1 MNMGS
6 PAHRS
11 QTSGLEVPG
20 EDKMAGNANGDKRLR
35 EFKAQLVKASRM
47 YAMCEKAGVAEPM
60 DVTGMA
66 VAAFEDMTLR
76 EALVFVRTNEQNVK
90 DLAWAFANSGSAAEF
105 ERRLGEIKTLPER
118 GGPGR

>member
-1 MNMGS
+1 
-6 PAHRS
+6 
-11 QTSGLEVPG
+11 
-20 EDKMAGNANGDKRLR
+20 MAGNANGNKRLR

-60 DVTGMA
+60 DVAGMA

-76 EALVFVRTNEQNVK
+76 EALVFVRTNEQNIK

>member
-6 PAHRS
+6 PGYRS
-11 QTSGLEVPG
+11 QTSGLEVLG
-20 EDKMAGNANGDKRLR
+20 EDKMAGNANGNERLR

-76 EALVFVRTNEQNVK
+76 EALVFVRTNEQNIR

>member
-1 MNMGS
+1 MNIGS

-11 QTSGLEVPG
+11 QTSGLGVLG
-20 EDKMAGNANGDKRLR
+20 EDKVAGNANGNKRLR

-47 YAMCEKAGVAEPM
+47 YAMCEKAGVADPM

-76 EALVFVRTNEQNVK
+76 EALVFVRTNEQNIR

-105 ERRLGEIKTLPER
+105 ERRLGEIKTLP
-118 GGPGR
+118 GPEGPRR

>member
-76 EALVFVRTNEQNVK
+76 EALVFVRTNEQNIR

-118 GGPGR
+118 GGPDR

>member
-1 MNMGS
+1 MGS
-6 PAHRS
+6 PAHCS

-20 EDKMAGNANGDKRLR
+20 EDKMAGNANGNKRLR

-76 EALVFVRTNEQNVK
+76 EALVFVRTNEQNIK

>member
-1 MNMGS
+1 
-6 PAHRS
+6 
-11 QTSGLEVPG
+11 
-20 EDKMAGNANGDKRLR
+20 MAGNANGNERLR

-76 EALVFVRTNEQNVK
+76 EALVFVRTNEQNIR

-105 ERRLGEIKTLPER
+105 ERRLGEIKTLSER

>member
-20 EDKMAGNANGDKRLR
+20 EDKMAGNANGNERLR

-47 YAMCEKAGVAEPM
+47 YAMCEKAGVDEPM

-76 EALVFVRTNEQNVK
+76 EALVFVRTNEQNIR

>member
-1 MNMGS
+1 
-6 PAHRS
+6 
-11 QTSGLEVPG
+11 
-20 EDKMAGNANGDKRLR
+20 MAGNANGNERLR
-35 EFKAQLVKASRM
+35 EFKAQLVKTSRM

-76 EALVFVRTNEQNVK
+76 EALVFVRTNEQNIK

-105 ERRLGEIKTLPER
+105 EKGSGRSKPSPNAADQTGSWKIEARRANLRDGT
-118 GGPGR
+118 GRV